1 MLDSLHIKNFR
12 CFEDLTIPS
21 LGRVNLIVGK
31 NNSGKSTLLEAMVL
45 FSQHGRSQTLK
56 YIANSRGE
64 IFSKDTLSTS
74 DGDSYIGDLAK
85 KNYIQYHHHSKS
97 GRVDVSVVIK
107 GVSLTENHIHE
118 NLFDEQDHPFS
129 FIKTTIHPEKALA
142 EAWDTIRIRKKDHII
157 KIALQIIEKILMT
170 YFILLNK

>member
-1 MLDSLHIKNFR
+1 MV
-12 CFEDLTIPS
+12 
-21 LGRVNLIVGK
+21 RVRYWKQWYL
-31 NNSGKSTLLEAMVL
+31 
-45 FSQHGRSQTLK
+45 SQHGRSQTLK

-74 DGDSYIGDLAK
+74 DGDSYIGDLA

-129 FIKTTIHPEKALA
+129 FYKNNYTS
-142 EAWDTIRIRKKDHII
+142 RKSIS
-157 KIALQIIEKILMT
+157 
-170 YFILLNK
+170 